1 MISPG
6 KLLAAACAAL
16 LPALALA
23 ATANTAEVDRELQL
37 LKDETIQ
44 LSRELLATERAMLYP
59 ERSLTSVY
67 VQVKV
72 SGFLLDSISV
82 RINEA
87 APQSHTYSNSESL
100 ALLKDGGWH
109 RLARLRLEPGTY
121 RLQAEFSGHFFDA
134 RPGEA
139 PVKGRVET
147 LFDKGA
153 SELDLVLPISRNTRL
168 DKPGLAEISRMD
180 TRRAGGSRNV
190 WMPQP
195 ERFEFNADGNRS
207 GGPTDP
213 RYRTALF
220 LRHDSRYLSALVEL
234 SDVLA
239 TAADP
244 EALPAPFYLLMAEC
258 YLAFGMDTR
267 AGALYQ
273 KIASGPHD
281 SLTLARAR
289 LQLAQF
295 DYQHGRLD
303 GAAERLQAMREK
315 LPSSLREEW
324 RLVMTNVLLAQGKY
338 AETAAM
344 LTEEDSDTPAL
355 RYNLAVALI
364 RAGKVAEGRE
374 QLDEVGTMDVS
385 NLEQLV
391 LRDKANLTLGYQYLQ
406 EQQGPRAREVFG
418 RVRTAGPFSNRA
430 LLGLGW
436 SEIAQTPAAKDAEAA
451 DAPPPA
457 AAPET
462 PDGTAAGA
470 APAPV
475 ADDSLGTLLRPGYVA
490 PAPGA
495 RLAVEG
501 SAAGPSSLPQAEQ
514 DALRRALVAWVEL
527 VKRDPMDPAVQEG
540 LLAIPWALDRLQAY
554 EQSLTRYLNAI
565 SALEDARKR
574 MDEARKSIQGGR
586 MVETIVRRDT
596 DSERGWMW
604 RLRDLPDVPETFFLQ
619 SLLAEHRFQ
628 ESLKSYRDARLL
640 TRHLDAWK
648 KHLADLER
656 GGPAGSI
663 DAQLKHLRRNWQ
675 PAWAGTVVWL
685 DLATALSAPG
695 TFDAPATDAPDMPL
709 ELRTGPAPASF
720 EGRAERLRPLRVR
733 IDALRPRI
741 NAIGSAQDD
750 LLEAISARELE
761 GQRATIERYL
771 TEARF
776 AVARIYDRQQQRE
789 AP

>member
-1 MISPG
+1 MLPFAPG
-6 KLLAAACAAL
+6 KILAAACAAL

-23 ATANTAEVDRELQL
+23 ATPHTAEVDRELQL

-72 SGFLLDSISV
+72 SGFLLDSLSV

-147 LFDKGA
+147 LFEKGA

-168 DKPGLAEISRMD
+168 DKPGLAELSRID
-180 TRRAGGSRNV
+180 ARRVGGGRNV
-190 WMPQP
+190 WLPQA
-195 ERFEFNADGNRS
+195 ERFEFSAEGNRS

-234 SDVLA
+234 GDVLA

-244 EALPAPFYLLMAEC
+244 GALPGPLYLLMAEC

-273 KIASGPHD
+273 KIAAGPHD

-303 GAAERLQAMREK
+303 GAAERLRAMREK

-324 RLVMTNVLLAQGKY
+324 RLVITNVLLAQEKY

-374 QLDEVGTMDVS
+374 ELDDVGTMDVS

-406 EQQGPRAREVFG
+406 EQQGARAREVFG

-436 SEIAQTPAAKDAEAA
+436 SEIAQAPAAEDAE
-451 DAPPPA
+451 P

-462 PDGTAAGA
+462 PAEPVDGAVAVPAAE
-470 APAPV
+470 
-475 ADDSLGTLLRPGYVA
+475 DSLGTLLRPGYVD
-490 PAPGA
+490 PAAGA

-501 SAAGPSSLPQAEQ
+501 SAAGPSTLPQAEQ
-514 DALRRALVAWVEL
+514 DGLRRALVAWVEL
-527 VKRDPMDPAVQEG
+527 AKRDPMDPAVQEG

-565 SALEDARKR
+565 SALEEARKR
-574 MDEARKSIQGGR
+574 MDEAKKSIQGGR

-648 KHLADLER
+648 KNLAELER
-656 GGPAGSI
+656 GGPAGTI
-663 DAQLKHLRRNWQ
+663 DARLKHRRRNWQ

-695 TFDAPATDAPDMPL
+695 TFDAPVSDAPDTPMA
-709 ELRTGPAPASF
+709 LRTGLAPARF
-720 EGRAERLRPLRVR
+720 EGRAELLKPLRVR

-750 LLEAISARELE
+750 LLEAISTRELE

>member
-1 MISPG
+1 MLPFAPG

-23 ATANTAEVDRELQL
+23 ATANTAELDRELQV
-37 LKDETIQ
+37 LKDETLQ

-87 APQSHTYSNSESL
+87 APHTHTYSNSESL

-109 RLARLRLEPGTY
+109 RLARLRLAPGTY

-147 LFDKGA
+147 LFEKGA

-168 DKPGLAEISRMD
+168 DKPGLAELSRMD
-180 TRRAGGSRNV
+180 ARRIGGGRNV

-195 ERFEFNADGNRS
+195 ERFEFSAEGNRS

-213 RYRTALF
+213 RYRAALF

-234 SDVLA
+234 SEVLA

-244 EALPAPFYLLMAEC
+244 EALPGPFYLLMAEC

-273 KIASGPHD
+273 KIAAGPHD

-324 RLVMTNVLLAQGKY
+324 RLTMTNVLLAQAKY

-344 LTEEDSDTPAL
+344 LTEEDSDTPVL

-364 RAGKVAEGRE
+364 RAGQVAEGRE
-374 QLDEVGTMDVS
+374 QLDDVGTMAVS

-406 EQQGPRAREVFG
+406 ERQGRRAREVFG

-436 SEIAQTPAAKDAEAA
+436 SEIAQAQAETEAEPAAPAVAPA
-451 DAPPPA
+451 D
-457 AAPET
+457 
-462 PDGTAAGA
+462 GA
-470 APAPV
+470 APAPA
-475 ADDSLGTLLRPGYVA
+475 ADDSLGTLVRPDAVNA
-490 PAPGA
+490 APGA

-501 SAAGPSSLPQAEQ
+501 SAAGPSTLPQAEQ

-565 SALEDARKR
+565 AALEDARKR
-574 MDEARKSIQGGR
+574 MDAAGKSIQGGR

-596 DSERGWMW
+596 DSERGWLW

-648 KHLADLER
+648 KNLGELER

-663 DAQLKHLRRNWQ
+663 DAQLRHLRRNWQ

-695 TFDAPATDAPDMPL
+695 TFDAPAADAPDIPM
-709 ELRTGPAPASF
+709 ELRTGPAPARF
-720 EGRAERLRPLRVR
+720 EGRAERLKPLRVR
-733 IDALRPRI
+733 IDSLRPRV
-741 NAIGSAQDD
+741 NAAGVAQND
-750 LLEAISARELE
+750 LLKAISTRELE